1 MRKPPT
7 ILVVEDE
14 AAIAELIRINLRHS
28 GYEVVWAADG
38 SAAQAALE
46 SQLPDLILLDWMLPG
61 ESGIALAK
69 RWRAD
74 ARTKAT
80 PIILL
85 TARNEEND
93 RVAGLD
99 AGADDYIG
107 KPFSTKE
114 LLARIRAV
122 LRRRVPAP
130 ENTIWTLGALTLD
143 AGTHRVEHDG
153 QPVKLGPTEFKLLHH
168 FMENAERVR
177 SRAQLLQQVWGDHA
191 DIEERTVDVHI
202 KRLREALGTAGH
214 MIQTVRG
221 TGYRITAQP
230 D

>member
-85 TARNEEND
+85 TART
-93 RVAGLD
+93 G
-99 AGADDYIG
+99 
-107 KPFSTKE
+107 
-114 LLARIRAV
+114 
-122 LRRRVPAP
+122 RRRRRLHQQTFFHQRAARTHPRRAAP
-130 ENTIWTLGALTLD
+130 
-143 AGTHRVEHDG
+143 
-153 QPVKLGPTEFKLLHH
+153 QYP
-168 FMENAERVR
+168 
-177 SRAQLLQQVWGDHA
+177 RA
-191 DIEERTVDVHI
+191 
-202 KRLREALGTAGH
+202 
-214 MIQTVRG
+214 
-221 TGYRITAQP
+221 
-230 D
+230 